1 MFKDVWPFVT
11 TRHKRA
17 KTIRHIKC
25 IFQQQTKALWGKIKF
40 SKTNL
45 VLSPWKIFLSAICV
59 PSLVASNYQKVT
71 DISPIYD
78 LYSFLFRFILGCPF
92 LKFGPLPSKNLDARL
107 IKFMV
112 SSKKCK
118 EWMNV
123 VNNDNRMEIVDNFN
137 MKNIRKFFFNYF

>member
-1 MFKDVWPFVT
+1 MIYIRFFFV
-11 TRHKRA
+11 
-17 KTIRHIKC
+17 
-25 IFQQQTKALWGKIKF
+25 LYW
-40 SKTNL
+40 
-45 VLSPWKIFLSAICV
+45 
-59 PSLVASNYQKVT
+59 VA
-71 DISPIYD
+71 
-78 LYSFLFRFILGCPF
+78 PF

-137 MKNIRKFFFNYF
+137 MKNIRKFFLNYF

>member
-1 MFKDVWPFVT
+1 MIYIRFFFV
-11 TRHKRA
+11 
-17 KTIRHIKC
+17 
-25 IFQQQTKALWGKIKF
+25 LYW
-40 SKTNL
+40 
-45 VLSPWKIFLSAICV
+45 
-59 PSLVASNYQKVT
+59 VA
-71 DISPIYD
+71 
-78 LYSFLFRFILGCPF
+78 PF
-92 LKFGPLPSKNLDARL
+92 LKFGPLPSKNVDARL

>member
-1 MFKDVWPFVT
+1 MIYIRFFFV
-11 TRHKRA
+11 
-17 KTIRHIKC
+17 
-25 IFQQQTKALWGKIKF
+25 LYW
-40 SKTNL
+40 
-45 VLSPWKIFLSAICV
+45 
-59 PSLVASNYQKVT
+59 VA
-71 DISPIYD
+71 
-78 LYSFLFRFILGCPF
+78 PF
-92 LKFGPLPSKNLDARL
+92 LKFGPLPSNNLDARM

>member
-1 MFKDVWPFVT
+1 MIYIRFFFV
-11 TRHKRA
+11 
-17 KTIRHIKC
+17 
-25 IFQQQTKALWGKIKF
+25 LYW
-40 SKTNL
+40 
-45 VLSPWKIFLSAICV
+45 
-59 PSLVASNYQKVT
+59 VA
-71 DISPIYD
+71 
-78 LYSFLFRFILGCPF
+78 PF
-92 LKFGPLPSKNLDARL
+92 LKFGPLLSKNLDARL

>member
-1 MFKDVWPFVT
+1 MIYIRFFFV
-11 TRHKRA
+11 
-17 KTIRHIKC
+17 
-25 IFQQQTKALWGKIKF
+25 LYW
-40 SKTNL
+40 
-45 VLSPWKIFLSAICV
+45 
-59 PSLVASNYQKVT
+59 VA
-71 DISPIYD
+71 
-78 LYSFLFRFILGCPF
+78 PF

>member
-1 MFKDVWPFVT
+1 MIYIRFFFV
-11 TRHKRA
+11 
-17 KTIRHIKC
+17 
-25 IFQQQTKALWGKIKF
+25 LYW
-40 SKTNL
+40 
-45 VLSPWKIFLSAICV
+45 
-59 PSLVASNYQKVT
+59 VA
-71 DISPIYD
+71 
-78 LYSFLFRFILGCPF
+78 PF
-92 LKFGPLPSKNLDARL
+92 LKFRPLPSKNLDARL